1 MPLTL
6 IGAGFGRTG
15 TDSIRQALEHLGLP
29 CYHMKTLMF
38 DPAHRDGID
47 FWARVADSIAD
58 SPADG
63 VTGEGTG
70 GGTGGSTGGSGP
82 AAPGRGHD
90 WASVLA
96 PFRAVV
102 DFPASACWRALMAAY
117 PQARVL
123 LSVHP
128 RGAAAWY
135 DSARATIY
143 TGTDQ
148 AADTPFGQKFNAMM
162 DRLVWQGMLQGCMED
177 RDRAIAR
184 YEAHIA
190 EVRAAVPPGRLLV
203 YSVDQGWAPL
213 CGFLGLPVPDAPFPQ
228 VNSRDA
234 MSTVMDRLERSR
246 RLRRS

>member
-15 TDSIRQALEHLGLP
+15 TDSIRQALDQLGLP

-58 SPADG
+58 SPA
-63 VTGEGTG
+63 GEATG
-70 GGTGGSTGGSGP
+70 GIAGGDNP
-82 AAPGRGHD
+82 AAPGRDHD

-102 DFPASACWRALMAAY
+102 DFPACACWRALMAAY

-162 DRLVWQGMLQGCMED
+162 DRLVWQGMLQGCMDD
-177 RDRAIAR
+177 RDSAIAR

-213 CGFLGLPVPDAPFPQ
+213 CGFLGLPVPDVPFPQ
-228 VNSRDA
+228 SNSRDA
-234 MSTVMDRLERSR
+234 MARTMDRLERSR
-246 RLRRS
+246 RLRRG